1 MSKLNMYFYFL
12 IFICIYIYIYISV
25 EFIIEDDSYED
36 CALVL
41 KANTLKYKPIKI

>member
-1 MSKLNMYFYFL
+1 M
-12 IFICIYIYIYISV
+12 YIYIYIFV

-41 KANTLKYKPIKI
+41 KADTLKYKPTKI

>member
-1 MSKLNMYFYFL
+1 MYFFFNLHRY
-12 IFICIYIYIYISV
+12 IYIYIYV

-41 KANTLKYKPIKI
+41 KADTLKYKPTKI